1 MLHAALARDADLREA
16 VAAARTVAELAAA
29 LPDDAGPLR
38 ARDRAAPDAP
48 AYAALLARGRAE
60 RRRAKDAA
68 MRANAPAAP
77 QRREPRLPLRAS
89 PFSMLLILF

>member
-68 MRANAPAAP
+68 GAFARMAASFARRRSARPRARSAA
-77 QRREPRLPLRAS
+77 
-89 PFSMLLILF
+89 